1 MTIEEQ
7 IQQAV
12 TKAIQPLMELLQN
25 QQSKSNHPKPLL
37 TLEEAMEILG
47 VGKNRMYEIVKTDD
61 FPAFREGKRWMIVTH
76 KFYEWIEQQAGNTK
90 MM

>member
-47 VGKNRMYEIVKTDD
+47 VGKTECMKLLKLMT
-61 FPAFREGKRWMIVTH
+61 FRHLEKVS
-76 KFYEWIEQQAGNTK
+76 AG
-90 MM
+90 